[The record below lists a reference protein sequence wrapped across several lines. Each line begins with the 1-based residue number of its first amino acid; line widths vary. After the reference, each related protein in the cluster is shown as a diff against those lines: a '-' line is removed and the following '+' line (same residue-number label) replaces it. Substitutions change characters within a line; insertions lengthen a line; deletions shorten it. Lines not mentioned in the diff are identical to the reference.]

1 MNLTKFDGQCYT
13 GLANLGNTCFLN
25 SCLQVINHTYELNDL
40 FDNIINTK
48 KIKKNVLDSLI
59 LTEWIELKNLMWS
72 NNGTVSPNKFVYNV
86 QQLAK
91 KKNKDIF
98 TGWAQNDMSEFLLF
112 VIDCMHN
119 SISRGINMKII
130 GNIENS
136 TDKMAT
142 ECYEMLRSI
151 YQKEY
156 SEIMN
161 LYYGIYVS
169 IIVSKDGQTEHTVKP
184 ENFFILDLP
193 IPDQET
199 PSIYDCFNTFT
210 SHEILEGE
218 NAWLNEKTGQKED
231 IQKYFTFWN
240 FPKIL
245 VITFKRFSPCGQY
258 KKQTKIDFPLESL
271 DLSKY
276 ISGYNPKQYV
286 YDLFGVCNHF
296 GNVYGGHYTSFVLN
310 SKKEWIHFNDTNVE
324 IIKSQE
330 SVITPMAYC
339 LFYRKKK
346 NEL

>member
-1 MNLTKFDGQCYT
+1 MNLSKYDGHGYT

-25 SCLQVINHTYELNDL
+25 SCLQVINHTYELNEI
-40 FDNIINTK
+40 FDNKKYTK
-48 KIKKNVLDSLI
+48 YIKKDLLDSVI

-72 NNGTVSPNKFVYNV
+72 NNGVVSPNKFVFNV
-86 QQLAK
+86 HELAK
-91 KKNKDIF
+91 KKNKEIF

-119 SISRGINMKII
+119 SMSRGINMKIV

-142 ECYEMLRSI
+142 ECYGMLKTI

-161 LYYGIYVS
+161 LYYAIYVS
-169 IIVSKDGQTEHTVKP
+169 IIASNDGKIIHTVKP
-184 ENFFILDLP
+184 ESFFILDLP
-193 IPDQET
+193 IPDISGKAE
-199 PSIYDCFNTFT
+199 PDIYDCFNEFT
-210 SHEILEGE
+210 NREFLEGE
-218 NAWLNEKTGQKED
+218 NAWFNDKTGKKED

-245 VITFKRFSPCGQY
+245 VITFKRFSPCGKH
-258 KKQTKIDFPLESL
+258 KKQNNISFPLENL

-276 ISGYNPKQYV
+276 VSGYNPNQYV
-286 YDLFGVCNHF
+286 YDLFGVCNHV
-296 GNVYGGHYTSFVLN
+296 GNVFGGHYTAFVLN

-324 IIKSQE
+324 IIRSPE
-330 SVITPMAYC
+330 SIITPMAYC
-339 LFYRKKK
+339 LFYRKK
-346 NEL
+346 

>member
-1 MNLTKFDGQCYT
+1 M
-13 GLANLGNTCFLN
+13 
-25 SCLQVINHTYELNDL
+25 
-40 FDNIINTK
+40 
-48 KIKKNVLDSLI
+48 DSLI

-72 NNGTVSPNKFVYNV
+72 NNGTVSPNKFVFNV
-86 QQLAK
+86 HELAK
-91 KKNKDIF
+91 KKNKEIF

-169 IIVSKDGQTEHTVKP
+169 IIASKDGQIEHTVKP

-193 IPDQET
+193 IPGQET

-210 SHEILEGE
+210 SREILEGE
-218 NAWLNEKTGQKED
+218 NSWLNEKTGQKED

-245 VITFKRFSPCGQY
+245 VITFKRFSPCGKY
-258 KKQTKIDFPLESL
+258 KKQTKIDFPLENL

-324 IIKSQE
+324 IINSPE

-339 LFYRKKK
+339 LFSDQSR
-346 NEL
+346 